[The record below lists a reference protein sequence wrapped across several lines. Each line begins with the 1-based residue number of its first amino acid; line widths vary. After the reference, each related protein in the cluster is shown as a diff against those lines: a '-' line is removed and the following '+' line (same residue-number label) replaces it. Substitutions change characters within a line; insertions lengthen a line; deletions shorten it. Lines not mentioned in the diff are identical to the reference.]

1 MTIPL
6 GYPVRHSPM
15 SLRRNP
21 YAPALAFPTGSYA
34 LDCDA
39 YRGSEADVPPPAI
52 LVISRYSPI
61 SSQIS
66 LYGN

>member
-1 MTIPL
+1 
-6 GYPVRHSPM
+6 M

-39 YRGSEADVPPPAI
+39 YRGFEADVPPPAI